1 MIKSAARVPRLG
13 YYAGGPGGRTNI
25 SELDSRFDLV
35 GCSTGPAV
43 PGGLSRL
50 VRRACS
56 RTDRES
62 RTVGLR
68 VGRSGRQSCWLSTLV
83 GPGAAPARSEL
94 DSLFDQVVCSTG
106 PAMLGGLTLLVR
118 RAGSRTDRESRTVGL
133 RVGRSGRQSCWL
145 SLLIGPGAAP
155 TGPELD
161 SLFDQVVCST
171 VTGPAMLGGLILL
184 VRRAGSRT
192 DRET

>member
-1 MIKSAARVPRLG
+1 M
-13 YYAGGPGGRTNI
+13 
-25 SELDSRFDLV
+25 
-35 GCSTGPAV
+35 
-43 PGGLSRL
+43 
-50 VRRACS
+50 RRAGS

-62 RTVGLR
+62 WTVGLK
-68 VGRSGRQSCWLSTLV
+68 VGRSGRKSRWLSTLV
-83 GPGAAPARSEL
+83 DRGLHRLDRSWIVGSIKSAARQAQP
-94 DSLFDQVVCSTG
+94 CS
-106 PAMLGGLTLLVR
+106 GGLTLLVR